1 MIDYHY
7 FFLIGSVLV
16 AAVSQ
21 VLLKKGALHHY
32 DSWIRE
38 YLNPWVI
45 TGYILMF
52 GSVFLSIMG
61 LRGVDFFNAPVIDS
75 LGYVLVPVCGSD
87 CFFHERSDCFFRQA
101 FSRGA
106 YCCALLFCR
115 IPRPSRREILHRP
128 SSTFSAREYVLRAAP
143 FFSVLIRSF
152 CLLSHGEPLFWH
164 FPFFSSYAVPPLIP
178 SWQLS
183 CRKL

>member
-75 LGYVLVPVCGSD
+75 LGYVLVPVCGAVFFMKAD
-87 CFFHERSDCFFRQA
+87 CPQISGNMLHSSGNGCVLPLRSAAAILHNRRSGAHLQCRRQA
-101 FSRGA
+101 PPDHPDGRGK
-106 YCCALLFCR
+106 
-115 IPRPSRREILHRP
+115 H
-128 SSTFSAREYVLRAAP
+128 VG
-143 FFSVLIRSF
+143 
-152 CLLSHGEPLFWH
+152 LSG
-164 FPFFSSYAVPPLIP
+164 
-178 SWQLS
+178 
-183 CRKL
+183 RD

>member
-61 LRGVDFFNAPVIDS
+61 LRGVDFSTPLS
-75 LGYVLVPVCGSD
+75 LIHWAMYWFRSAVR
-87 CFFHERSDCFFRQA
+87 CFS
-101 FSRGA
+101 
-106 YCCALLFCR
+106 
-115 IPRPSRREILHRP
+115 
-128 SSTFSAREYVLRAAP
+128 
-143 FFSVLIRSF
+143 
-152 CLLSHGEPLFWH
+152 
-164 FPFFSSYAVPPLIP
+164 
-178 SWQLS
+178 
-183 CRKL
+183 

>member
-75 LGYVLVPVCGSD
+75 LGYVLVPVCSQISGNMLHSSGNG
-87 CFFHERSDCFFRQA
+87 CVLPLRSAAAILHNRRSGAHLQCRRQA
-101 FSRGA
+101 PPDHPDGRGRHVG
-106 YCCALLFCR
+106 LPGR
-115 IPRPSRREILHRP
+115 D
-128 SSTFSAREYVLRAAP
+128 
-143 FFSVLIRSF
+143 
-152 CLLSHGEPLFWH
+152 
-164 FPFFSSYAVPPLIP
+164 
-178 SWQLS
+178 
-183 CRKL
+183 

>member
-45 TGYILMF
+45 TGYIF
-52 GSVFLSIMG
+52 KYYGTSG
-61 LRGVDFFNAPVIDS
+61 RGFF
-75 LGYVLVPVCGSD
+75 
-87 CFFHERSDCFFRQA
+87 Q
-101 FSRGA
+101 
-106 YCCALLFCR
+106 
-115 IPRPSRREILHRP
+115 RPCH
-128 SSTFSAREYVLRAAP
+128 
-143 FFSVLIRSF
+143 
-152 CLLSHGEPLFWH
+152 
-164 FPFFSSYAVPPLIP
+164 
-178 SWQLS
+178 
-183 CRKL
+183 